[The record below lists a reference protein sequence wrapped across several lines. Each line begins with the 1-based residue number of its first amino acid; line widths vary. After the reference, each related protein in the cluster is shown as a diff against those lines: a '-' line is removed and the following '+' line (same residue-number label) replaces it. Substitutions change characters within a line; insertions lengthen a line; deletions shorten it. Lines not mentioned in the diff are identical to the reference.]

1 MVKTALAS
9 GAGAGIFLG
18 LFLKAA
24 ETLTGKK
31 VYVLLLNIDF
41 IPVLGDIRWSGA
53 SEFFFHL
60 LFSLLLSFCLML
72 ILQAGKCP
80 TLRGCFIWSFAIT
93 FPALLLYFPLSLLA
107 ERQVPLPGDMMAFGL
122 WTAGHILYSIV
133 LASFF
138 WLGIRKTRL
147 P

>member
-9 GAGAGIFLG
+9 GAGAGILLG

-24 ETLTGKK
+24 ETLTGMK

-41 IPVLGDIRWSGA
+41 IPVLGDYRWSEA
-53 SEFFFHL
+53 SEFSFHL
-60 LFSLLLSFCLML
+60 LFSLLLSFGLML
-72 ILQAGKCP
+72 ILEKGTGP
-80 TLRGCFIWSFAIT
+80 TLPRCFIWSFAIT
-93 FPALLLYFPLSLLA
+93 LPALLLYFPLSLLA
-107 ERQVPLPGDMMAFGL
+107 VRQVPPPGDMMAFTV
-122 WTAGHILYSIV
+122 WTAGHLLYSTA
-133 LASFF
+133 LAAFF

>member
-9 GAGAGIFLG
+9 GAGAGFFLG

-41 IPVLGDIRWSGA
+41 IPVLGDIRWSEA

-60 LFSLLLSFCLML
+60 LFSLLLSFCLLL
-72 ILQAGKCP
+72 ILQAGKWP
-80 TLRGCFIWSFAIT
+80 TLRGCF
-93 FPALLLYFPLSLLA
+93 
-107 ERQVPLPGDMMAFGL
+107 L
-122 WTAGHILYSIV
+122 W
-133 LASFF
+133 
-138 WLGIRKTRL
+138 
-147 P
+147 